1 MKAQRTFNMK
11 PNYYGI
17 KGSKLNPW
25 RQENSKEGFQSKI
38 PLVARLTVWAGR
50 LLKHIG
56 SGGN

>member
-38 PLVARLTVWAGR
+38 PLVARLTV
-50 LLKHIG
+50 
-56 SGGN
+56 